1 MICPNCHKEF
11 PEDAK
16 FCDVCGTPLVAQPQP
31 EPEAVPQPEPQAQ
44 QIPQPAEQF
53 VPQQDTYAQPEQVQ
67 PPVQTAYAPQP
78 EPMPNQWVGQTE
90 QPVQWEGQP
99 APAPKKS
106 KKKFFIIGGIAAG
119 VAAIAVAVVLIVMNL
134 GGGSRSD
141 YALYLKDGEI
151 CYTDFSEK
159 GGMELTDR
167 LFSSGKPSSDEMAY
181 LGSTLSY
188 RVAFSADGKRVFYCD
203 RGDTGSEFTLYFR
216 DLSKPKIEPMK
227 LDSGVQWSFAINS
240 AGSEV
245 FYRKADGSLYRHNL
259 VDKEKIA
266 SDTYDDFAVADDCTK
281 VLYAANY
288 SYDYGTYDI
297 YLWHA
302 DGEKTKLASDV
313 SSLISVKPD
322 FSTIYYLREGSIYR
336 QVEGAEDREKLASD
350 VYSVICGNS
359 DGQIYFTRED
369 KSDHTLAEFVIDDM
383 AGTDAIIESPEY
395 PTYPDY
401 PEYPSWWEYDD
412 DETYSAAVDQWNL
425 DYEAYQTECER
436 LDNAYYEA
444 VEMYDAKQDREYL
457 RESLANETVTLSN
470 YTLCYFDGTAET
482 ELCDGYGSWW
492 SASDEQPVVT
502 FYREDT
508 EDTAR
513 FYLSEIT
520 SSGDVWNAVMYPESS
535 REYMI
540 AVGASVSTI
549 EEGNSFTVADDGSC
563 VYYFTSIEGSDSY
576 DLWRMPITDGVLG
589 GAEKRDS
596 DVAVSGSGF
605 VGDAFVYYKN
615 MGDND
620 SGYYGD
626 LYIDGVLADYDVRM
640 WSVALGKDGAYY
652 YYTDYNSER
661 GMGTLKRYSNG
672 EKVKIADD
680 VRQYTVNEK
689 GDVLYLYDFSQ
700 NSYVGTLYRFSGGEW
715 AKIDDDVSAI
725 IPVLSNADKRF
736 EMPEE

>member
-11 PEDAK
+11 PEGSK
-16 FCDVCGTPLVAQPQP
+16 FCDVCGTPLVAQQQP
-31 EPEAVPQPEPQAQ
+31 APEAVPQPEPE

-53 VPQQDTYAQPEQVQ
+53 VPQQQDTYAPPEQVQ

-78 EPMPNQWVGQTE
+78 EQWGAPNGQPNQWTA
-90 QPVQWEGQP
+90 PP
-99 APAPKKS
+99 APTEKKS
-106 KKKFFIIGGIAAG
+106 KKKFFIIGGIALG
-119 VAAIAVAVVLIVMNL
+119 VAAIAVAVVLLIMNL

-151 CYTDFSEK
+151 CYTDFAEK
-159 GGMELTDR
+159 GRMQLTDR
-167 LFSSGKPSSDEMAY
+167 LFSSGKPSSDEMSY
-181 LGSTLSY
+181 FGSTLSY
-188 RVAFSADGKRVFYCD
+188 RVAFSEDGKRVFYCD
-203 RGDTGSEFTLYFR
+203 RGDTGSGFTLYFR
-216 DLSKPKIEPMK
+216 DLSRPKIEPVK

-240 AGSEV
+240 EGSEV
-245 FYRKADGSLYRHNL
+245 FYRKEDGSLYRHNL

-281 VLYAANY
+281 VFYAANY
-288 SYDYGTYDI
+288 SYDNGTYDI
-297 YLWHA
+297 YVWHA
-302 DGEKTKLASDV
+302 NGEKTKLASDV

-359 DGQIYFTRED
+359 DGQIYFTRES

-383 AGTDAIIESPEY
+383 AASDAAIVYPEY

-401 PEYPSWWEYDD
+401 PEYPSWWDYDD
-412 DETYSAAVDQWNL
+412 DETYSAAVDQWNV
-425 DYEAYQTECER
+425 DYEDYQAECAR
-436 LDNAYYEA
+436 LDDEYYAAMEAYEK
-444 VEMYDAKQDREYL
+444 KQDRDYM
-457 RESLANETVTLSN
+457 REALAGETVTLSN
-470 YTLCYFDGTAET
+470 YTLCYFDGTSET
-482 ELCDGYGSWW
+482 ELCDGYVSYWD
-492 SASDEQPVVT
+492 ASGEASVMA
-502 FYREDT
+502 FYRENT
-508 EDTAR
+508 KDTAR
-513 FYLSEIT
+513 FNLSEILST
-520 SSGDVWNAVMYPESS
+520 SDVWNAVMYPDSS

-540 AVGASVSTI
+540 AVGANVSTI

-563 VYYFTSIEGSDSY
+563 VYYFTSIEESDSY

-626 LYIDGVLADYDVRM
+626 LYIDGELADYDVRM
-640 WSVALGKDGAYY
+640 WSVTLGKDGAFY
-652 YYTDYNSER
+652 YYTDYNSDR
-661 GMGTLKRYSNG
+661 GMGTLKRYANG
-672 EKVKIADD
+672 EKLKIADD

-700 NSYVGTLYRFSGGEW
+700 NSYVGTLYRFSDGS
-715 AKIDDDVSAI
+715 AVKIDDDVAAI
-725 IPVLSNADKRF
+725 IPLLTNADKRY
-736 EMPEE
+736 EVPEE